1 MKQTTES
8 IIEHAKT
15 LVILVILAFFLRSTI
30 VEAYK
35 IPSSSMVPTLHIGD
49 FILVNKLSYGL
60 RLPFV
65 DELVYQYDTPRRGDV
80 IVFTRPDLPSTEED
94 ESETNLIK
102 RVVGLPG
109 ETVEVRGTKVYING
123 ELLNGDDEHA
133 HWVSGGIKD
142 FGPMKIPENHLFMMG
157 DNRDASKDSRFWVED
172 HYSLD
177 VKRVKGR
184 AFVIYWNKEFELGR
198 IFKIIH

>member
-65 DELVYQYDTPRRGDV
+65 DELVYQ
-80 IVFTRPDLPSTEED
+80 
-94 ESETNLIK
+94 
-102 RVVGLPG
+102 
-109 ETVEVRGTKVYING
+109 
-123 ELLNGDDEHA
+123 
-133 HWVSGGIKD
+133 
-142 FGPMKIPENHLFMMG
+142 
-157 DNRDASKDSRFWVED
+157 
-172 HYSLD
+172 
-177 VKRVKGR
+177 
-184 AFVIYWNKEFELGR
+184 
-198 IFKIIH
+198 